1 MPKGLA
7 AMGRMAMNRVRIV
20 RVKLRAAFLL
30 VSVLLAGGAT
40 AQTGRGAGSGSAYR
54 VPLAFARAE
63 KLKRGI
69 NASEWFAQV
78 YDKRGYTPEHFQSW
92 TTPEDIALIKSM
104 GFDHLRLSLNPKPM
118 SPTPKPTKIPP
129 NNFAFLT

>member
-30 VSVLLAGGAT
+30 LSVLLAGGAT

-54 VPLAFARAE
+54 VPLAFFRAE

-69 NASEWFAQV
+69 NASEGVAPGDAEPPHPPTHFPALH
-78 YDKRGYTPEHFQSW
+78 TPQHITLPIS
-92 TTPEDIALIKSM
+92 T
-104 GFDHLRLSLNPKPM
+104 
-118 SPTPKPTKIPP
+118 
-129 NNFAFLT
+129 